1 MKKLKDIVPESERQ
15 DYWSNLAKYKKTILR
30 KTSSTVLL
38 AMGWFIVFAG
48 MATLVTLLIS
58 SAVDTLT
65 QTGTVNIPLLL
76 IVVGSASYFCVNIY
90 KATDSLLQLYCFEE
104 SDYYKPA
111 MDTLIILGMQ
121 VILIPFIIALCS
133 YVFAY
138 SILTGLS
145 IALKLHVVA
154 IIFGA
159 FPLIF
164 YTYTD

>member
-15 DYWSNLAKYKKTILR
+15 DYWSNLAKYKRTILR
-30 KTSSTVLL
+30 KISSTVLL

-65 QTGTVNIPLLL
+65 QTGVVNIPLLL
-76 IVVGSASYFCVNIY
+76 IVVGSVSYFSINTY
-90 KATDSLLQLYCFEE
+90 KVTDSLLQLYRFEN

-121 VILIPFIIALCS
+121 VILIPLFISLCS
-133 YVFAY
+133 YVFTY
-138 SILTGLS
+138 SILTGLF
-145 IALKLHVVA
+145 IALKLHVVDL
-154 IIFGA
+154 IFGT

>member
-1 MKKLKDIVPESERQ
+1 MKKIKDIVPESERQ
-15 DYWSNLAKYKKTILR
+15 AYWKNLANYKRIILR
-30 KTSSTVLL
+30 KKSFTVLL
-38 AMGWFIVFAG
+38 AMGWFIMFAG

-65 QTGTVNIPLLL
+65 QTGVVNIPLLL
-76 IVVGSASYFCVNIY
+76 IVVGSASYFSINTY
-90 KATDSLLQLYCFEE
+90 KVTDSLLQLYRFEN

-121 VILIPFIIALCS
+121 VILIPLFIALCS
-133 YVFAY
+133 YVFTY
-138 SILTGLS
+138 SILTGLF

-154 IIFGA
+154 LIFGT